1 MQLRGAYSRHGGWG
15 KGGCGKPRVATH
27 RAGLY
32 VTGMLQNL
40 DPTAALAALS
50 WQIDLGADEAI
61 GDMPVNRYDLPKPA
75 APAFIQQAAEIQSDT
90 FDTTTLAAAC
100 TTLDQLNAAMAA
112 FDGCALKLGAKNT
125 VFADGNRQ
133 TRVMVIGEAPGR
145 DEDIEGKPF
154 VGRSGQLLDTMLAAI
169 GLSRNASLRQDA
181 VYITNVLPWRPPQN
195 RDPSTDEIM
204 LMKPFLLRHIELIAP
219 EFLLLLGNTAA
230 KTLLQTETGITR
242 LRGEWHEVAG
252 IPALPSFH
260 PAALLR
266 NPAQKKAAWAD
277 FLALRVKLD
286 G

>member
-1 MQLRGAYSRHGGWG
+1 MIQI
-15 KGGCGKPRVATH
+15 
-27 RAGLY
+27 
-32 VTGMLQNL
+32 L
-40 DPTAALAALS
+40 DSNAALAALS

-61 GDMPVNRYDLPKPA
+61 GDLPVNRYDIPA
-75 APAFIQQAAEIQSDT
+75 KIPAPAVVTEIVADFPAEDT
-90 FDTTTLAAAC
+90 ATLAAAC

-145 DEDIEGKPF
+145 EEDIEGKPF
-154 VGRSGQLLDTMLAAI
+154 VGRSGQLLDRMLASI
-169 GLSRNASLRQDA
+169 GLSRHANNRVDA

-195 RDPSTDEIM
+195 RDPSSDEIA

-219 EFLLLLGNTAA
+219 EFLLVLGNTAA

-242 LRGEWHEVAG
+242 LRGEWHQVLG

-277 FLALRVKLD
+277 LLALRVKLD